1 MSVESTLRVSNRPEI
16 PARLPVAVALLWLTA
31 LATSALPWFDQL
43 QLPQLI
49 SAFWTFDG
57 NNYASVLAHFSWAP
71 RVSIAILIG
80 CALGLAGAVTQQV
93 LGNPLASP
101 TTLGVEAGGQFGIT
115 LATLFAPGLLA
126 FSPDLAAVAG
136 GLLAIGLVILLTWR
150 LGFSPVTVILAGLV
164 VTFFLGAINMAFLL
178 LKGEWL
184 GNLFIWGA
192 GSLVQNNWAPFF
204 DLLPRVLVIAALMVA
219 LMRPLQLLQ
228 LGQASANSLGAKVSL
243 LRAVA
248 LFLVVIMSSLVVSRV
263 GVVAFVGLAAPVLA
277 RLLGARSL
285 IERLLWSTL
294 AGGGLLLLADTLAHW
309 ATTWDGGSLVPTGTT
324 TALIGGPIILLA
336 LQGFR
341 NTHHMPGQDSSPAGF
356 LPRRRHPAM
365 VAAALCSLLALT
377 IILSMGWSPGLEG
390 WNWTPVAQWTDA
402 WVWRGPRLMAAIL
415 AGMALGMAGTLIQRM
430 TGNPM
435 GSPELLGTSGGAALV
450 MVVLVLTGLE
460 IGRLG
465 QLAAATVGAAGAL
478 GLLLLLARKHHF
490 AGNQLLLG
498 GLALYVFM
506 DAGLRL
512 VMASGGTVASRLLNW
527 MYGSTWL
534 ISESEAF
541 GLLALVVSLG
551 ALLLLALRPLTLLP
565 LGETSA
571 SSLGLSVP
579 RARLLLLV
587 LAAVLTA
594 ASTVVIG
601 PLSFVGLIAPH
612 LARVLGQQTVGRQM
626 LVAALAGGLL
636 LSLADYLA
644 RVLVYPNQLPAGLL
658 AALVGGLYFLWG
670 LSRHGRA

>member
-1 MSVESTLRVSNRPEI
+1 
-16 PARLPVAVALLWLTA
+16 
-31 LATSALPWFDQL
+31 
-43 QLPQLI
+43 
-49 SAFWTFDG
+49 
-57 NNYASVLAHFSWAP
+57 
-71 RVSIAILIG
+71 
-80 CALGLAGAVTQQV
+80 
-93 LGNPLASP
+93 
-101 TTLGVEAGGQFGIT
+101 
-115 LATLFAPGLLA
+115 
-126 FSPDLAAVAG
+126 
-136 GLLAIGLVILLTWR
+136 
-150 LGFSPVTVILAGLV
+150 
-164 VTFFLGAINMAFLL
+164 
-178 LKGEWL
+178 
-184 GNLFIWGA
+184 
-192 GSLVQNNWAPFF
+192 
-204 DLLPRVLVIAALMVA
+204 
-219 LMRPLQLLQ
+219 
-228 LGQASANSLGAKVSL
+228 
-243 LRAVA
+243 
-248 LFLVVIMSSLVVSRV
+248 
-263 GVVAFVGLAAPVLA
+263 
-277 RLLGARSL
+277 
-285 IERLLWSTL
+285 
-294 AGGGLLLLADTLAHW
+294 
-309 ATTWDGGSLVPTGTT
+309 
-324 TALIGGPIILLA
+324 
-336 LQGFR
+336 
-341 NTHHMPGQDSSPAGF
+341 
-356 LPRRRHPAM
+356 M

-377 IILSMGWSPGLEG
+377 IILSMGWSPSLEG

-435 GSPELLGTSGGAALV
+435 GSPELLGISGGAALV